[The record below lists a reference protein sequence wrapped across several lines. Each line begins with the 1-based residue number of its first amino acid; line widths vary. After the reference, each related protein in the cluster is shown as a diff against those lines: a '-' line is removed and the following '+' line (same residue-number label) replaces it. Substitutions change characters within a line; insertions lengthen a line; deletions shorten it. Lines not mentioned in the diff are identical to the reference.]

1 MSCVSVAGIAR
12 LCGPNPG
19 GLKTKIYLARIVDIL
34 TLPAATN
41 KVVSTDIVMKTGKSM
56 VAWDI
61 ELDSGNITVETEG
74 SISNPSLKAGAVF
87 KVARNAPGIDAAIDG
102 AIGQD
107 LLILIPENSGN
118 VRIIGN
124 LDKGA
129 FIGYKGATGLKSAD
143 FAGKDLTVTWEGLFE
158 SPNYYTGNVPL
169 TAGA

>member
-1 MSCVSVAGIAR
+1 MACVSVAAISR
-12 LCGPNPG
+12 ICGPNPG
-19 GLKTKIYLARIVDIL
+19 GIKTKMYVARVVDIL

-41 KVVSTDIVMKTGKSM
+41 KVVATDIVMKSGKAM

-74 SISNPSLKAGAVF
+74 SVSNPSLKAGAVF
-87 KVARNAPGIDAAIDG
+87 KVARNSPGIDAAIDG
-102 AIGQD
+102 AIGQE

-118 VRIIGN
+118 VRILGQ

-129 FIGYKGATGLKSAD
+129 FLGYKGATGLKSAD

-158 SPNYYTGNVPL
+158 SPNYYTGVVPI
-169 TAGA
+169 TAAP